1 MCAPSV
7 SGSPSTRQWWSMP
20 GSSWPCCSGSSSRS
34 DGSPLP
40 PSGDLPAAAPPWGKS
55 STKFK
60 LSAQIQYCTNRSIL
74 IAPADPS
81 STALTDCRPYGEG
94 NEADVRFGSL
104 ADTPTAIELQYG
116 SIGIV
121 RDISSGIENDLGTIG
136 LQVFNGLGGQGQAA
150 LQN

>member
-1 MCAPSV
+1 MCAASV

-20 GSSWPCCSGSSSRS
+20 GSSWPCCSGSASRS

-40 PSGDLPAAAPPWGKS
+40 PYGADTSVRDLPAPPWGES

-60 LSAQIQYCTNRSIL
+60 LSAQIQYCTNRSIF

-81 STALTDCRPYGEG
+81 STALTDCREG

-104 ADTPTAIELQYG
+104 ADILTSQHH
-116 SIGIV
+116 V
-121 RDISSGIENDLGTIG
+121 RDKRRARCYVD
-136 LQVFNGLGGQGQAA
+136 
-150 LQN
+150 